1 MNFSLNDTWTLYF
14 HAKNLEKKYNDNT
27 SKVIEINN
35 IGTFWGALNH
45 LPKPTEM
52 FSEPGKYNKI
62 VKRTG
67 ETPAALSLF
76 RKNSYP
82 TWEHLTNQN
91 GFEWSLKKY
100 KDFNLI
106 NDLWINL
113 LVKTIGENFE
123 HSELLNGVRIVDC
136 SIDYKIIYRIEFWFS
151 DKTFKDYFESKVKE
165 FLELPNNIKLLYRDH
180 STLKE
185 SRF

>member
-1 MNFSLNDTWTLYF
+1 MDTKLNDTWTLYF
-14 HAKNLEKKYNDNT
+14 HAKNLHKKYNDNT
-27 SKVIEINN
+27 SKIIEIDN
-35 IGTFWGALNH
+35 IKTFWGALNN

-82 TWEHLTNQN
+82 TWEDLTNQN

-106 NDLWINL
+106 NDLWINI

-123 HSELLNGVRIVDC
+123 HSNILNGVRIVDC
-136 SIDYKIIYRIEFWFS
+136 SIDFKIIYRLEFWFS
-151 DKTFKDYFESKVKE
+151 DKNFKDYFESKVKE
-165 FLELPNNIKLLYRDH
+165 FLELSNNIKLLYRDH

-185 SRF
+185 SRN